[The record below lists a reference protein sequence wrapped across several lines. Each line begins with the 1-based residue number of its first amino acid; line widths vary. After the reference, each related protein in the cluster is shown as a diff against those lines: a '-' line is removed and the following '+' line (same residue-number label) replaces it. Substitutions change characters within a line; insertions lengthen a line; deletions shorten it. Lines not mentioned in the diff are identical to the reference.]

1 MTAKQ
6 KDKILLGMFFLGT
19 FLVRI
24 FYITKVKG
32 PFVYTDE
39 LGYWG
44 HAAAMT
50 GHTWAGVMQNMPWY
64 AFGYSLLLAP
74 LFLITTNM
82 LVMYRMAVI
91 INIVLSL
98 ISFWLAFKVIQKAA
112 PEISGVLPI
121 GAIAFTATSY
131 STYIFNS
138 YIGWSETLLV
148 FLLWLLLY
156 ELILFEEKPGVGK
169 GILIG
174 VTAGYAYM
182 VHNRVLAVIAA
193 LILTMLLLLW
203 RKKIKIQH
211 FLSVVIAIALLFG
224 LSFIGKQYFND
235 LLVNNTVL
243 QNAEVN
249 IISGEATTFSGQ
261 SEKLREVLTLDGIKR
276 FLLNVIGQIWQ
287 LLSATYLLVGLGI
300 VFCIHKGI
308 KALKEKQNISLY
320 IFPFMALA
328 GTIAMTSLYFIKYV
342 VAGSSDSVVRI
353 DTLFYGR
360 YSDALVG
367 FFIMMALLFLYEK
380 REKKSYAAYIIPI
393 CAIYL
398 TASFIIYYN
407 LKDIE
412 NFYLNTVSTVGI
424 YIFHWLGEFSVVKCV
439 LMALCVSALYL
450 IFFLVKMPK
459 QFNRYIGC
467 LLLIFFFSTTALAC
481 MRIVIRGENDYIQ
494 QYAQIFDFLNE
505 NTKKED
511 IIYTTAEDKPAYD
524 LQTRV
529 VDKAVI
535 SIDKSQ
541 MNAIT
546 GSPYIVMPEQDY
558 ADYADEGYTMCLQ
571 VKDYVIIQRK
581 AQ

>member
-44 HAAAMT
+44 HAAAVT

-98 ISFWLAFKVIQKAA
+98 INFWLAFKVIQKAA

-156 ELILFEEKPGVGK
+156 ELILLEEKPGIGK

-174 VTAGYAYM
+174 LTAGYAYM
-182 VHNRVLAVIAA
+182 VHNRMLAVIAA
-193 LILTMLLLLW
+193 LILTMLLLVW
-203 RKKIKIQH
+203 TKKIRIRH
-211 FLSVVIAIALLFG
+211 FLSVVIAIVLLFG
-224 LSFIGKQYFND
+224 LSSIGKQYFND

-243 QNAEVN
+243 QNAGGN
-249 IISGEATTFSGQ
+249 IASGGANTLSGQ
-261 SEKLREVLTLDGIKR
+261 MGKFREILTTDGIKS
-276 FLLNVIGQIWQ
+276 FLLNTIGQIWQ
-287 LLSATYLLVGLGI
+287 LLSATYLLAGLGI
-300 VFCIHKGI
+300 VFCIDKGI
-308 KALKEKQNISLY
+308 RALKEKLNISLY
-320 IFPFMALA
+320 IFPLIALA
-328 GTIAMTSLYFIKYV
+328 GTIAMTSLFFIENAV
-342 VAGSSDSVVRI
+342 NPTESMVRI

-360 YSDALVG
+360 YSDVLLG
-367 FFIMMALLFLYEK
+367 FFTMMALLFLYEK
-380 REKKSYAAYIIPI
+380 REKKTYAAHIMPVY
-393 CAIYL
+393 AIYL
-398 TASFIIYYN
+398 TVSFIVYYN

-412 NFYLNTVSTVGI
+412 NFYLNTVSAVGI
-424 YIFHWLGEFSVVKCV
+424 YVFHWLGEFSVLKCV
-439 LMALCVSALYL
+439 LIAICVGTLCW
-450 IFFLVKMPK
+450 IFSLTKMPK
-459 QFNRYIGC
+459 KINRYIIC

-511 IIYTTAEDKPAYD
+511 IIYTTAEGKPAYD

-535 SIDKSQ
+535 GIDKSQ

-546 GSPYIVMPEQDY
+546 GSPYIVMSEQDY
-558 ADYADEGYTMCLQ
+558 ADYADEGYAMCLQ